1 MTHLMRWPIH
11 YSHSRSTDSLL
22 SYNSKSNT
30 SIYSYATQSETSS
43 NIQNGYNVKEGNFA
57 KSSPWLRKPVWAACD
72 ETMPSSSKKS
82 ALDRHLSLV
91 DLICI
96 GIAATVGSSIFVLS
110 GLIAHDYAGPASF
123 ISWGIAGVCVCASG
137 LCYAA
142 LSGNFFVSGSTY
154 SYAVSKRTLR
164 KLVFLLS

>member
-110 GLIAHDYAGPASF
+110 GLIAHDYAGWGDTPEKDIINRF
-123 ISWGIAGVCVCASG
+123 QKPMQTMISLPRVI
-137 LCYAA
+137 
-142 LSGNFFVSGSTY
+142 
-154 SYAVSKRTLR
+154 SKA
-164 KLVFLLS
+164 